1 MMNDDCRGDGGV
13 GDDEARGVGAYHT
26 PSEDR
31 RLPPRP
37 KSEAEREWG
46 RRVIGI
52 RPIIGRPVIIIRPV
66 VRTIA
71 VTSVMPIATPRAEI
85 GCLQRF
91 RLLHRGLRGRRG
103 GGIDGG

>member
-1 MMNDDCRGDGGV
+1 MMNDDCPGDGGV
-13 GDDEARGVGAYHT
+13 GDDEARCVGADQAS
-26 PSEDR
+26 SEDR

-52 RPIIGRPVIIIRPV
+52 RPIIVWAVIIIRPV

-71 VTSVMPIATPRAEI
+71 VTSVMPVATSRAEI

-91 RLLHRGLRGRRG
+91 RLLHRGLQR
-103 GGIDGG
+103 

>member
-1 MMNDDCRGDGGV
+1 MMNDDCPGDGGV
-13 GDDEARGVGAYHT
+13 GDDEARCVGADNT
-26 PSEDR
+26 PSENR

-37 KSEAEREWG
+37 KAETEREWG

-71 VTSVMPIATPRAEI
+71 VTSVMPVATPRAVL
-85 GCLQRF
+85 GCLQRS
-91 RLLHRGLRGRRG
+91 RLLHRGLRGG
-103 GGIDGG
+103 GGIDRG